1 MNNYI
6 YGAPAESGEEK
17 RIKGFRAAQNR
28 VAFMMFLMLFI
39 EIAASVL
46 MVVLMMV
53 FPKMQN
59 DTFKYEFMQMLLY
72 LLYIA
77 LPVFLFCIISGRSP
91 GKYFCFRRG
100 RKHTVAVGIAAMGA
114 VYFAQLVAVIVSD
127 LLGRAGAN
135 TDVGAFTDTA
145 DPAVLALRFVYLAI
159 LPAIFEELM
168 TRGIVLGE
176 LLPYGKGFAIITS
189 GLLFGLMHM
198 NAIQLPFAF
207 IAGTAMAYAVVYCGT
222 LRVSMAVH
230 FVNNFLS
237 VFFTALPK
245 FVSEETAFYI
255 ETVITVVIFAAG
267 SAAVVWLIKH
277 KDDEKEQSGGKLCTE
292 CGEPYKVD
300 LREGALKKIS
310 PFLYVYAAISVLMTV
325 YTLISTSVML

>member
-1 MNNYI
+1 MNNYDI
-6 YGAPAESGEEK
+6 GAPAVNGEEN

-28 VAFMMFLMLFI
+28 VAILMFMMLFT
-39 EIAASVL
+39 ELSASVL
-46 MVVLMMV
+46 MIVLMMV
-53 FPKMQN
+53 FPKMHN

-72 LLYIA
+72 LSYIA
-77 LPVFLFCIISGRSP
+77 LPVFLFCIISGKSP

-100 RKHTVAVGIAAMGA
+100 RKHTVAVGFAAMGA
-114 VYFAQLVAVIVSD
+114 VYFAQLVAVIVSE
-127 LLGRAGAN
+127 LLSKAGAS
-135 TDVGAFTDTA
+135 TDIGDFADTA
-145 DPAVLALRFVYLAI
+145 DPAVLALRFVYLAV

-189 GLLFGLMHM
+189 GLIFGLMHM
-198 NAIQLPFAF
+198 NPIQLPFAF

-237 VFFTALPK
+237 VFLTALPK

-255 ETVITVVIFAAG
+255 EMLITFVIFAAG

-300 LREGALKKIS
+300 LREGTLKKIS
-310 PFLYVYAAISVLMTV
+310 PSLYVYAAIAVVMTAF
-325 YTLISTSVML
+325 TLISTSLLR